1 MPQNGL
7 EDELLYSD
15 AIILFDGDCAFCR
28 NVVGLLLRTCQEPRL
43 LVCSTRSPRGEAVA
57 KALGGNPVDTFAF
70 VTASR
75 VDVGVSAYAK
85 ILKLESR
92 TAWLGW
98 FVGVVPRFV
107 SERIYNWVGDH
118 RQFMSRLLGR
128 SKPTSESYPLGPFC
142 RGRNLVPAPVLCQL
156 LKQLNIPVGG
166 LPKKYFRKLRIT

>member
-118 RQFMSRLLGR
+118 RQFMSRLWGDPNR
-128 SKPTSESYPLGPFC
+128 H
-142 RGRNLVPAPVLCQL
+142 RNP
-156 LKQLNIPVGG
+156 IPSDRFVAGG
-166 LPKKYFRKLRIT
+166 I